1 MQLLNLMGEYFE
13 ESRPAIL
20 EESRQPP
27 GFSSW
32 QKVDSPE
39 RLVKDY
45 SFNSR
50 QNPLEFLRQLFL
62 YEDEVQHHGKVTVE
76 HDQVRLEVMTHDLDA
91 VTELDVEYAYVADQI
106 YTDTNPEAPD
116 AGRIF

>member
-13 ESRPAIL
+13 DTRPDVITES
-20 EESRQPP
+20 SSS
-27 GFSSW
+27 GFLTW

-45 SFNSR
+45 SFSSR
-50 QNPLEFLRQLFL
+50 NNTLEFLRQLFL

-76 HDQVRLEVMTHDLDA
+76 YDSVRLEIMTHDLDS
-91 VTELDVEYAYVADQI
+91 VTELDIEYAYVADQI
-106 YTDTNPEAPD
+106 YSDTNPEVPSAD
-116 AGRIF
+116 RVF

>member
-1 MQLLNLMGEYFE
+1 MQLLNLMGEYFD
-13 ESRPAIL
+13 ESRVVTLA
-20 EESRQPP
+20 ESSNP
-27 GFSSW
+27 GFPSW

-50 QNPLEFLRQLFL
+50 QNTLEFLRQLFL

-76 HDQVRLEVMTHDLDA
+76 HDRVRLEIMTHDLDA
-91 VTELDVEYAYVADQI
+91 VTELDMEYAYVADQI
-106 YTDTNPEAPD
+106 YSDTNPEVPD
-116 AGRIF
+116 AARIF